1 MSELLLGL
9 ALAMTIEGALYTLF
23 PDAMKRMMRV
33 LLGQSSGS
41 IRTAGL
47 ALAVAGVGLVWLIK
61 G

>member
-1 MSELLLGL
+1 MLELLLGL

-41 IRTAGL
+41 IRAAGL
-47 ALAVAGVGLVWLIK
+47 ALAVAGVGLAWLIK